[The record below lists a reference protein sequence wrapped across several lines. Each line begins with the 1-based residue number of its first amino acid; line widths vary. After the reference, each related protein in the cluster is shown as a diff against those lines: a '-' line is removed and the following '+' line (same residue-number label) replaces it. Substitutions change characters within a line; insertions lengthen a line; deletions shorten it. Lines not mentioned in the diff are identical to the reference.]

1 MQTTKKAKGVRFFL
15 HHRELVVDLFAGG
28 GGASTGIEEAI
39 GRPVDIA
46 INHAEDAVSLHK
58 VNHPQTAHFC
68 SDVFE
73 IDPISVTH
81 GRSVGLLW
89 ASPDCKHFS
98 KAKGGK
104 PVSNKI
110 RSLAWV
116 VVKWAE
122 QVQPRIICLENVE
135 EFQTWG
141 PLGKDGKPCKKRKG
155 QTFQRWVSALRG
167 LGYNVEWKE
176 LRASDYGTP
185 TIRKRFFLVARR
197 DGQPIVWPQPTHG
210 DPKRKETKAK
220 GLKPWRTAAECIDW
234 TLPCPSIF
242 DRKKPLADNT
252 LRRIA
257 KGIVKYV
264 IEAQEP
270 FIVKFR
276 FNSDGSSIAEPMPT
290 ITAGSFIKRPG
301 GSGHALGV
309 CVPIVSSYYGHKTE
323 VGESRATSADE
334 PLKTQTTENRHALLM
349 PSLVPFVASLAHSDE
364 SPNGVKRWGSGIRHL
379 EEPMQTVLASG
390 NGAALCVPTLIQC
403 GYGERAG
410 QSPRVPGLDKPL
422 GTAVA
427 GASKHAIVTAFI
439 TEHANASSQR
449 NMSIDDPLRT
459 QCAQVKGGHF
469 AMVSPF
475 LAKHYGG
482 VVGSEINRPVGAVT
496 TVDHHSLVTAHIQRD
511 MGNSIGHEVR
521 DPLGTVTAGGGGKS
535 ALVTSHIVKLRGDN
549 TGHATDE
556 PLHTITAGGTHAG
569 EVRALLVKHHE
580 SWQEI
585 EEGPVLV
592 NIDGEQY
599 AIVDIGMRMLQPH
612 ELFKAQGFPSTYRID
627 KGIDGKPL
635 TKTAQVRMCGNSVPP
650 ELSCAIV
657 GANYGVAQSLK
668 VA

>member
-1 MQTTKKAKGVRFFL
+1 MQTTKKTKGVRFFL
-15 HHRELVVDLFAGG
+15 HHRELVVNLFAGG

-58 VNHPQTAHFC
+58 VNHPHTAHFC

-290 ITAGSFIKRPG
+290 ITAGS
-301 GSGHALGV
+301 L
-309 CVPIVSSYYGHKTE
+309 
-323 VGESRATSADE
+323 
-334 PLKTQTTENRHALLM
+334 
-349 PSLVPFVASLAHSDE
+349 
-364 SPNGVKRWGSGIRHL
+364 
-379 EEPMQTVLASG
+379 
-390 NGAALCVPTLIQC
+390 
-403 GYGERAG
+403 
-410 QSPRVPGLDKPL
+410 
-422 GTAVA
+422 
-427 GASKHAIVTAFI
+427 
-439 TEHANASSQR
+439 
-449 NMSIDDPLRT
+449 
-459 QCAQVKGGHF
+459 
-469 AMVSPF
+469 
-475 LAKHYGG
+475 
-482 VVGSEINRPVGAVT
+482 
-496 TVDHHSLVTAHIQRD
+496 
-511 MGNSIGHEVR
+511 
-521 DPLGTVTAGGGGKS
+521 
-535 ALVTSHIVKLRGDN
+535 
-549 TGHATDE
+549 
-556 PLHTITAGGTHAG
+556 
-569 EVRALLVKHHE
+569 
-580 SWQEI
+580 
-585 EEGPVLV
+585 
-592 NIDGEQY
+592 
-599 AIVDIGMRMLQPH
+599 
-612 ELFKAQGFPSTYRID
+612 
-627 KGIDGKPL
+627 
-635 TKTAQVRMCGNSVPP
+635 
-650 ELSCAIV
+650 
-657 GANYGVAQSLK
+657 
-668 VA
+668 